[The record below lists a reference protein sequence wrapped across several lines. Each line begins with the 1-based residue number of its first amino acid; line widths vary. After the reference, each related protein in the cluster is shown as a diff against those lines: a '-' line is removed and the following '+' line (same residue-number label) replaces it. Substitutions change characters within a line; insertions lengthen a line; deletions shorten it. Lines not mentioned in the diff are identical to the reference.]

1 MIHGLTSLGNRNGT
15 VVSCE
20 AHGNVQANS
29 KLSGMPDLSLNFVNA
44 KVIDDVSFHPCVRYV
59 LIHE

>member
-1 MIHGLTSLGNRNGT
+1 MEYSEEKGLNDEYIRNGT

-20 AHGNVQANS
+20 AHGSVQANS

-44 KVIDDVSFHPCVRYV
+44 KVIDDVSFHPCVR
-59 LIHE
+59 

>member
-1 MIHGLTSLGNRNGT
+1 MNEWRTGSDTLDSNGT

-44 KVIDDVSFHPCVRYV
+44 KVIDDVSFHPCVR
-59 LIHE
+59 